1 VAKRGNVRAEP
12 ACGRGA
18 GHGTNEPQSH
28 AARGPPHDPSHPRQ
42 AWGKKGGAAPQCGS
56 GRFCSSA
63 AALAVLEVTDHR
75 EDGVGDDEAAE
86 EDVRDLLPLVSLGCK
101 FRSARVWLGVGPGG
115 PGPGARPRT
124 DSLLERVPAHHA
136 DALRGRAKE
145 PCTGHRER
153 HGCQLQKGNK
163 RDLTGYRQPDFR
175 KSFYSSIALGVCCRL
190 VLRWHLRPPENPE
203 YARRTRAPPRESGA
217 DLRGSVDAIV
227 WWATS
232 DE

>member
-1 VAKRGNVRAEP
+1 MLVAAWQSVETCVRSPRA
-12 ACGRGA
+12 AGA
-18 GHGTNEPQSH
+18 PDMARTSHRVMRRVGHRTTRVIR
-28 AARGPPHDPSHPRQ
+28 AGPGQ
-42 AWGKKGGAAPQCGS
+42 EGGGGSSTGGS

-124 DSLLERVPAHHA
+124 DSLLDRVPAHHA

-163 RDLTGYRQPDFR
+163 RDLTGHR
-175 KSFYSSIALGVCCRL
+175 
-190 VLRWHLRPPENPE
+190 
-203 YARRTRAPPRESGA
+203 
-217 DLRGSVDAIV
+217 
-227 WWATS
+227 
-232 DE
+232 